1 MPKHVF
7 KTEVSQLLHLIIHS
21 LYSNKEIF
29 LRELISNSS
38 DALDKLK
45 FLSITDKKFQKIDFQ
60 PKIDISF
67 SEDNNTLTIS
77 DNGIGMDK
85 TDLKDNLGTIAR
97 SGTKGFLDKLTGDSK
112 KDSNLIG
119 QFGVGFYSCFMVAD
133 KVEVFSR
140 KAGESN
146 GYKWKSDG
154 KTGFTIAPSDR
165 DNHGTLIILYL
176 NDEGKEFANKWKI
189 DSIIKKYSNHVS
201 FPIFLHY
208 TEKNTNENKEEV
220 VEDKCDQINEASA
233 FWKKSK
239 SSLKKKNYIEFYKT
253 LTNDFNDPM
262 LHIHTQA
269 EGTLDYTT
277 LFYIPS
283 KAPFDIFQSDYK
295 IGVKL
300 YVKRVFITDDDKDLM
315 PTYLRFVKG
324 VIDTEDLPLNV
335 SREILQQNH
344 ILSKIKKNSVKKIL
358 SEFKKLSKD
367 KVKYSVFFNEYGKL
381 IKEGIYQ
388 DFENR
393 EDLLELVRYKSTNSD
408 GLISF
413 SEYVESMNKDQKI
426 IYYITGTNEKTLR
439 SSPLTEVYRKKN
451 IEVLILDNDIDE
463 IVVSS
468 IPKYKDY
475 ELKSV
480 NKSDVSDDLDNIDSE
495 KEEKFKPL
503 TDRIKNV
510 LKDRVKEVNLSSRLM
525 DSPSCIVVDQNDPT
539 IQMQEI
545 MKRMGNMDTMP
556 EVKPILEINP
566 NHKIISKM
574 DKMGKTKKFKDI
586 CYLLF
591 EQALLVE
598 GIDLSDPAEF
608 VSKLNR
614 ALEKSL

>member
-85 TDLKDNLGTIAR
+85 ADLKDNLGTIAR
-97 SGTKGFLDKLTGDSK
+97 SGTKGFIDKLTGDTK

-133 KVEVFSR
+133 KVEVFSK

-146 GYKWKSDG
+146 GHKWKSDG
-154 KTGFTIAPSDR
+154 KTGFTILSSDI
-165 DNHGTLIILYL
+165 DNHGTSIILYL
-176 NDEGKEFANKWKI
+176 NDEGKEFANKWRI

-208 TEKNTNENKEEV
+208 TEKNTDENKQEV
-220 VEDKCDQINEASA
+220 VEDKCDQMNEASA

-253 LTNDFNDPM
+253 LTNDSSDPI
-262 LHIHTQA
+262 LYIHTQA

-295 IGVKL
+295 PGVKL

-315 PTYLRFVKG
+315 PTYLRFIKG
-324 VIDTEDLPLNV
+324 VIDTEDLPLNI

-367 KVKYSVFFNEYGKL
+367 KVKYSIFFNEYGKL

-413 SEYVESMNKDQKI
+413 NEYVDNMNKDQKI

-463 IVVSS
+463 IVISS

-480 NKSDVSDDLDNIDSE
+480 NKSDVNDDLDNVDSK

-545 MKRMGNMDTMP
+545 MKRMGNMDAMP

-608 VSKLNR
+608 VSKLNT

>member
-45 FLSITDKKFQKIDFQ
+45 FLTITDKKFQKINFD

-67 SEDNNTLTIS
+67 SDKENTLVIS

-85 TDLKDNLGTIAR
+85 SDLKDNLGTIAR
-97 SGTKGFLDKLTGDSK
+97 SGTKGFIDKLTGDAK

-119 QFGVGFYSCFMVAD
+119 QFGVGFYSCFMIAD

-140 KAGESN
+140 KAGTSDA
-146 GYKWKSDG
+146 YKWTSDG
-154 KTGFTIAPSDR
+154 KTGFTISSSDQ
-165 DNHGTLIILYL
+165 DKHGTSIILYL
-176 NDEGKEFANKWKI
+176 NNEGKEFANKWRI

-208 TEKNTNENKEEV
+208 TEQSMNDDKKEVIEN
-220 VEDKCDQINEASA
+220 KCDQMNEASA
-233 FWKKSK
+233 FWKKAK
-239 SSLKKKNYIEFYKT
+239 SSLKKKNYVDFYKT
-253 LTNDFNDPM
+253 LANDSDVPI
-262 LHIHTQA
+262 LYIHTQA

-295 IGVKL
+295 PGIKL
-300 YVKRVFITDDDKDLM
+300 YVKRVFITDDDKELM
-315 PTYLRFVKG
+315 PVYLRFIRG

-358 SEFKKLSKD
+358 SEFKKLSKN
-367 KVKYSVFFNEYGKL
+367 KEKYSKFFSEYGKM

-393 EDLLELVRYKSTNSD
+393 DDLLELVRYKTTKSEELVSLN
-408 GLISF
+408 
-413 SEYVESMNKDQKI
+413 EYVQNMNKDQKV

-439 SSPLTEVYRKKN
+439 SSPLTEIYRKKD
-451 IEVLILDNDIDE
+451 IEVLILDDEIDE

-480 NKSDVSDDLDNIDSE
+480 NKSDSVQDLDESDN
-495 KEEKFKPL
+495 KKKEKFKPL
-503 TDRIKNV
+503 ANRIKNI
-510 LKDRVKEVNLSSRLM
+510 LKDQVKEVNISSRLM
-525 DSPSCIVVDQNDPT
+525 DSPSCIVIDGSDPS

-545 MKRMGNMDTMP
+545 MKRMGNTSAMP

-574 DKMGKTKKFKDI
+574 NKMGKTNKFKDT
-586 CYLLF
+586 CHLLF

-598 GIDLSDPAEF
+598 GIDLSDPSEF
-608 VSKLNR
+608 VSRLNS

>member
-45 FLSITDKKFQKIDFQ
+45 FLTITDKKFQKIDFN

-67 SEDNNTLTIS
+67 SDNDNTLTIS

-85 TDLKDNLGTIAR
+85 EDLKNNLGTIAR
-97 SGTKGFLDKLTGDSK
+97 SGTKNFIDKLTGDSK

-140 KAGESN
+140 KADSKE
-146 GYKWKSDG
+146 GYKWTSDG
-154 KTGFTIAPSDR
+154 KTGFTLSNFEQE
-165 DNHGTLIILYL
+165 NHGTAIILYL
-176 NDEGKEFANKWKI
+176 NDEGKEFASKWRI

-208 TEKNTNENKEEV
+208 KEKTTDDKEKEIF
-220 VEDKCDQINEASA
+220 EDKCDQMNEASA
-233 FWKKSK
+233 FWKKPK
-239 SSLKKKNYIEFYKT
+239 SSLKNENYVDFYKT
-253 LTNDFNDPM
+253 LSNDFDDPM
-262 LHIHTQA
+262 FHVHTQA
-269 EGTLDYTT
+269 EGTIDYTT
-277 LFYIPS
+277 LFYIPA

-295 IGVKL
+295 SGIKL
-300 YVKRVFITDDDKDLM
+300 YVKRVFITDDDKELM
-315 PTYLRFVKG
+315 PVYLRFVKG
-324 VIDTEDLPLNV
+324 IIDTEDLPLNV

-344 ILSKIKKNSVKKIL
+344 ILSKIRKNSVKKLL
-358 SEFKKLSKD
+358 SEFKKLSND
-367 KVKYSVFFNEYGKL
+367 KEKYLTFFNEYGKL
-381 IKEGIYQ
+381 IKEGLYQ

-393 EDLLELVRYKSTNSD
+393 EELLELVRYKTTNSD
-408 GLISF
+408 GIVSLN
-413 SEYVESMNKDQKI
+413 EYVENMDEKQKF
-426 IYYITGTNEKTLR
+426 IYYITGMNEKTLR
-439 SSPLTEVYRKKN
+439 SSPLIEIYKKKN
-451 IEVLILDNDIDE
+451 LEVLILDDEIDE
-463 IVVSS
+463 IVISS
-468 IPKYKDY
+468 IPKYKDF

-480 NKSDVSDDLDNIDSE
+480 NKSDADQDLENSDKKKKE
-495 KEEKFKPL
+495 KLKPL
-503 TDRIKNV
+503 ADKIKKV
-510 LKDRVKEVNLSSRLM
+510 LGDKVKEVNISNRLM
-525 DSPSCIVVDQNDPT
+525 GSPSCIVIDSNDPS

-545 MKRMGNMDTMP
+545 MKRMGNMGAAP
-556 EVKPILEINP
+556 EIKPILEINP

-574 DKMGKTKKFKDI
+574 EKMGKTNKFKDA

-598 GIDLSDPAEF
+598 GLNLSDPSEF
-608 VSKLNR
+608 VSKLNT